1 MYQRQLVF
9 AAACLGMLMFGIVFT
24 TLGAALPAI
33 IEASQSI
40 NKTMA
45 GSLMVFL
52 SVGILAGS
60 VVFGPIVD
68 RYGYKNLFIICTA
81 LISLGLLGIAYA
93 PTVWWLRLSLLLIG
107 FGGGVINGA
116 TNALVADIADTGKS
130 AGLSLL
136 GVFFGIGAIG
146 VPLLLGVLLHLAS
159 YQTIIAGVA
168 AFMLLPMLYYIS
180 IRFPLPKY
188 AQGFPIRQATGLIR
202 STTLW
207 LFGFILF
214 LQSGMEFT
222 VGNWT
227 ALFLKEELA
236 IAASRAALLFS
247 CYWLG
252 LTLARLVLGYLLKK
266 ISPAIVQYSSLGI
279 AIIGAVVMIRSHH
292 LGLTIG
298 GLTLVGLGFAACYPV
313 MLGYVGERYAHL
325 SGTAFSMVLVI
336 ALLGGSL
343 FPYLTGAFGQ
353 WFGLRYSFSIIP
365 ISIVASAVLFT
376 IVLHQMA
383 RKPTETE
390 TYHN

>member
-1 MYQRQLVF
+1 MYHRSLVF

-24 TLGAALPAI
+24 TLGSALPAI
-33 IEASQSI
+33 LEASQLI
-40 NKTMA
+40 NKAMV

-68 RYGYKNLFIICTA
+68 RDGYKNLFIICTV
-81 LISLGLLGIAYA
+81 LIGLGLVGMAYA
-93 PTVWWLRLSLLLIG
+93 PTAWWLRVALLFIG

-116 TNALVADIADTGKS
+116 TNALVADIAETGKS

-146 VPLLLGVLLHLAS
+146 VPFLLGMLLHLAS
-159 YQTIIAGVA
+159 YRTIIAGVA
-168 AFMLLPMLYYIS
+168 ALMLLPMLYYIS
-180 IRFPLPKY
+180 IRFPLPKQ
-188 AQGFPIRQATGLIR
+188 AQGFPIGQAAKLVKEA
-202 STTLW
+202 TLW

-227 ALFLKEELA
+227 ALFLKEELT

-247 CYWLG
+247 FYWLG
-252 LTLARLVLGYLLKK
+252 LTLARLALGYLLKK
-266 ISPAIVQYSSLGI
+266 ISPAIVQYCSASI
-279 AIIGAVVMIRSHH
+279 AFIGAIVMIRSQQ
-292 LGLTIG
+292 LGLSIF
-298 GLTLVGLGFAACYPV
+298 GLTLVGLGFAACYPI

-336 ALLGGSL
+336 ALLGGTL
-343 FPYLTGAFGQ
+343 FPYLTGAFSQ
-353 WFGLRYSFSIIP
+353 WLGLRYSFSIIP
-365 ISIVASAVLFT
+365 ISLLASAILFT
-376 IVLHQMA
+376 IVLHRMA
-383 RKPTETE
+383 R
-390 TYHN
+390 N